1 MRKLQVNRY
10 GSDIFNGNDFNNDF
24 EKEEKSY
31 VEPKE
36 WTIINALDR
45 VLEEARD
52 SELSDEF

>member
-24 EKEEKSY
+24 EKKKSY

-45 VLEEARD
+45 VLEEA
-52 SELSDEF
+52 